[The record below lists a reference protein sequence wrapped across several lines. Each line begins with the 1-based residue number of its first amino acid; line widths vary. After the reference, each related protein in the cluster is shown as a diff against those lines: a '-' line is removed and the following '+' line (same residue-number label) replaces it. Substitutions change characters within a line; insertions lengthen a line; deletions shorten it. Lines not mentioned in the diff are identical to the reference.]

1 MIVVGAKGFA
11 KELLLDIDTDDLFF
25 FDNVSKNLPKLLFD
39 EFKILNKLSDLDKYK
54 GDKFVLGIGNPQNRE
69 VLFKKFSER
78 GLVPFTLIS
87 KNTRIG
93 SYNVFIDE
101 GCTIM
106 SNTIITNDITI
117 GKGVLINLNCTIGHD
132 CVIKDFV
139 ELCPNVNVSGHVKI
153 GNRTF
158 VGTSATILPNIT
170 IGDNCIIGAGS
181 VVTKD
186 VPDNCM
192 AVGVPAKIIKQI

>member
-1 MIVVGAKGFA
+1 
-11 KELLLDIDTDDLFF
+11 
-25 FDNVSKNLPKLLFD
+25 
-39 EFKILNKLSDLDKYK
+39 
-54 GDKFVLGIGNPQNRE
+54 
-69 VLFKKFSER
+69 
-78 GLVPFTLIS
+78 
-87 KNTRIG
+87 
-93 SYNVFIDE
+93 
-101 GCTIM
+101 M

-139 ELCPNVNVSGHVKI
+139 ELCPNVNVIGHVKI
-153 GNRTF
+153 VNRNF
-158 VGTSATILPNIT
+158 LGTSATILPNIT

-192 AVGVPAKIIKQI
+192 AVGVPAQIKKTLTPLDL